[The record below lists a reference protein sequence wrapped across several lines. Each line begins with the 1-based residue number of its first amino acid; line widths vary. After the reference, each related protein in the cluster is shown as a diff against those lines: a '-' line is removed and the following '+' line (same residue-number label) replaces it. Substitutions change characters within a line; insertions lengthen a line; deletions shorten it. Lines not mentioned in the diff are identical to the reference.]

1 VVQNPRQTLDRV
13 VFFGFGQ
20 WIPACCS
27 IYALAAQT
35 WLVSVTDYD
44 DEPISAAE
52 CNRPVKRRPSM
63 KRSMLNLMVLALLL
77 CPAAVVAQDEVLT
90 CGKADCSE
98 LGNPFAGLD
107 AATADRMRS
116 VVTRLEAT
124 SYEQWIEIVALAIGQ
139 VGCFEGWPSVDK
151 DIQDYYDAAMIKL
164 VRNIGLAPDEAAF
177 VEEGLWDVFFDSVY
191 SLGEQGRL
199 VTVTGDEYELIPA
212 ACAAG

>member
-1 VVQNPRQTLDRV
+1 
-13 VFFGFGQ
+13 
-20 WIPACCS
+20 
-27 IYALAAQT
+27 
-35 WLVSVTDYD
+35 
-44 DEPISAAE
+44 
-52 CNRPVKRRPSM
+52 M

-77 CPAAVVAQDEVLT
+77 CPVAVVAQDEILT
-90 CGKADCSE
+90 CGLADCNE
-98 LGNPFAGLD
+98 LDNPYAGMD
-107 AATADRMRS
+107 AATEDRMRS

-177 VEEGLWDVFFDSVY
+177 VEERLWDVFFDSVY
-191 SLGEQGRL
+191 SLGEEGRL